1 MVIFKDMNGEK
12 KKILIVDDDVFTR
25 DVYADVFRNAGYDV
39 FEASDGIE
47 GVDMAT
53 KNIPDVIFTGI
64 VMPRMDGF
72 TLIETL
78 RKSVMTSKIPVFM
91 SSHLGR
97 EEDRERAKSLGV
109 KEFIVRDF
117 TTPMDVVDLV
127 GKALSSGG
135 EYILDF
141 DKNNFDAQRL
151 AHDIHINERFQCLEC
166 DESMVLKLRIG
177 EHGMNMTQ
185 FVCPRCGWR
194 KE

>member
-1 MVIFKDMNGEK
+1 MSDIK
-12 KKILIVDDDVFTR
+12 KKILIVDDDIFTR
-25 DVYADVFRNAGYDV
+25 DMYADVFQKSGYEV
-39 FEASDGIE
+39 LVASDGVE
-47 GVDMAT
+47 GVDQAT
-53 KNIPDVIFTGI
+53 KNLPDVIFTGI

-127 GKALSSGG
+127 SALFSEGG
-135 EYILDF
+135 EYVLDF
-141 DKNNFDAQRL
+141 DKYNFDAQRL
-151 AHDIHINERFQCLEC
+151 ARDIHINDRFLC
-166 DESMVLKLRIG
+166 ESCNEPIVLKLRVG
-177 EHGMNMTQ
+177 LRGAHTAH
-185 FVCPRCGWR
+185 FVCPNCGWR
-194 KE
+194 QE